1 MALRR
6 RTRSADR
13 MSTVAP
19 TPAVHVDA
27 PLDAGHAVL
36 PPEAP
41 LAMPLQSLQEGK
53 LRNTRLPST
62 PVGIGWRRFYVFG
75 TTAAMT
81 AYASWLIGKVLVI
94 GGVSVLEACL
104 MVLFIPLFA
113 WIALSFV
120 SALAGFFTLV
130 FGKGRKLGIDP
141 DAPLPQVRNR
151 TALLMPTYNEDPHR
165 LMAGLQ
171 AIYESVAATGQI
183 ERFDFFILSD
193 TTRPAIGVEEEK
205 VYAELVE
212 RVGGQGRL
220 FYRRRASNAGRKAG
234 NIADWV
240 RRFGGAYPQMLI
252 LDADSLMTGDSIVR
266 LAAGMEAN
274 PDVGLIQTLPEV
286 VNGNTLFARMQQF
299 GGRVY
304 GPVIAF
310 GVAWWHGAESNY
322 WGHNAMIRTE
332 AFAAQAGLPSLPG
345 RKPFCGHVLSHDFVE
360 AALMRRG
367 GWAMH
372 MVPYL
377 QGSYEEGP
385 PTLTDLLVRDRR
397 WCQGNLQHSKVV
409 RARGLHWVSRMHML
423 IGIGHYFTAPMW
435 GMLMLIGIAIP
446 LQNGGFDL
454 VASVISP
461 FSPARYWHQQ
471 DSTRVAWVFA
481 VTMFVLLAPKVMGY
495 FAMLL
500 KPGERRGCGGGLRAF
515 ASMLLETLLAALMA
529 PVVMYVQSRGVAEVL
544 AGKDSGWDAQQRD
557 DGRISW
563 SALLRSYGG
572 LSAFGLLMGGMA
584 YAVSPSLAAWMA
596 PVVIGM
602 ALAVPVVAIS
612 SSRAAG
618 LWLRKLRI
626 LAIPEESQ
634 PPAVLLRAAEL
645 RREAAARRAEAEAQA
660 GG

>member
-1 MALRR
+1 
-6 RTRSADR
+6 

-660 GG
+660 QG